1 MRRHLGDS
9 DEEFGFIPNDNPVVD
24 LVVDEDAMS
33 MMAMSAIQS
42 QTTHAQFRLGPEV
55 KGWHVCRQSMMTQ
68 ILYGITQAWG
78 PSWSP
83 VPMHVGAV
91 YKDPKSETNVE
102 AWWVHDFPQK
112 RLYIA
117 KLSMKRQEGL
127 EIPLRLV
134 LRAAVHEAMW
144 FNLREIVAW
153 DPNPRLVAQAERLVK
168 DLGQNMTAT
177 LENRSEMVPCF
188 RWHGGED
195 KDVVWRDG
203 EYWTWC

>member
-1 MRRHLGDS
+1 
-9 DEEFGFIPNDNPVVD
+9 
-24 LVVDEDAMS
+24 
-33 MMAMSAIQS
+33 MAMSAIKS
-42 QTTHAQFRLGPEV
+42 PTTHAQFRLVPEV
-55 KGWHVCRQSMMTQ
+55 KGWHLCRQSMTVG
-68 ILYGITQAWG
+68 ILYGIKQAWG

-91 YKDPKSETNVE
+91 YEDPMTETKVE
-102 AWWVHDFPQK
+102 AWWVHDFAQQ

-117 KLSMKRQEGL
+117 KLSVKRDAGL
-127 EIPLRLV
+127 EIPIRLV

-144 FNLREIVAW
+144 FKLREIVAW
-153 DPNPRLVAQAERLVK
+153 DPIPRLVAQAERVVK
-168 DLGQNMTAT
+168 DLGQDMTAT

-188 RWHGGED
+188 RWHGGEE